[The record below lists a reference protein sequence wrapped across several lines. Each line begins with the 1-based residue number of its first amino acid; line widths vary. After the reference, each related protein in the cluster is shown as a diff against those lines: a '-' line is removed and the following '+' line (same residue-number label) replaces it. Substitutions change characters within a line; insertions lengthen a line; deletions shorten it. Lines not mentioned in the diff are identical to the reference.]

1 MNMITIAVI
10 GTGGIA
16 RKAYF
21 PLLAV
26 MPNVQVI
33 AVHSHTKA
41 NANAAANRWQI
52 PFATDDLSAV
62 IAKKP
67 DAALVISSTASH
79 FEICKTLLE
88 NGIDVY
94 SEKSLTDA
102 SQKSHALNMIAE
114 KYNRILAVGF
124 NRRYALLYQQA
135 KEIIGA
141 KPVKMALI
149 QKHRTQASN
158 SSLFEQYLDDT
169 IHQIDLMRY
178 YCGDVQ
184 ALQTTYHMQ
193 NGVLVSASSTMRLPS
208 GGLGLISICNHAGA
222 WQESAVLHAE
232 GVSVHI
238 DAFQRLRVLNDDHE
252 QVYGTDR
259 AGKWIPSLEE
269 RVFFGEV
276 DHFLQC
282 VRTRQQPMTSAEEAA
297 KTQELVEA
305 LVRSSG
311 DELPF

>member
-1 MNMITIAVI
+1 MIKIAVI

-16 RKAYF
+16 QKAYF

-26 MPNVQVI
+26 MPNVAII

-41 NANAAANRWQI
+41 NAEKAANRWRI
-52 PFATDDLSAV
+52 PFATNDLSAI

-67 DAALVISSTASH
+67 DAALVISSTESH
-79 FEICKTLLE
+79 FDICKELLE

-102 SQKSHALNMIAE
+102 SAKSHALGRISEE
-114 KYNRILAVGF
+114 KGRILAVGF
-124 NRRYALLYQQA
+124 NRRYALLFRQA
-135 KEIIGA
+135 KEILGERRIELA
-141 KPVKMALI
+141 VI

-158 SSLFEQYLDDT
+158 PSLFEQYLDDT

-184 ALQTTYHMQ
+184 ALQTTYQMQ
-193 NGVLVSASSTMRLPS
+193 DDVLVSALSTVRLPE
-208 GGLGLISICNHAGA
+208 GGLGVITICNRSGA
-222 WQESAVLHAE
+222 WQESATLHAE
-232 GVSVHI
+232 GMSVHV
-238 DAFQRLRVLNDDHE
+238 DAFQRLRVLRDDHE
-252 QVYGTDR
+252 VVYGSDR

-269 RVFFGEV
+269 RGFFVEV

-282 VRTRQQPMTSAEEAA
+282 VRTRQKPLTSAEEAA

-305 LVRSSG
+305 LVRASG
-311 DELPF
+311 DDLPF